1 MGMKA
6 RSKLSPKQRSA
17 IADGKELI
25 RRWNGGELDNA
36 SESLQEAHEI
46 LGDLPAEENALRE
59 ELEKLMEESTDILVE
74 VYG

>member
-6 RSKLSPKQRSA
+6 RSKLSPTQRHA
-17 IADGKELI
+17 IADGKDLI
-25 RRWNGGELDNA
+25 RRWNEGELDNA

-46 LGDLPAEENALRE
+46 LGELPAEENSLRE
-59 ELEKLMEESTDILVE
+59 ELERLMEESTEILVE

>member
-6 RSKLSPKQRSA
+6 RSKLSPKQRLA

-36 SESLQEAHEI
+36 SDSLQEAHEI
-46 LGDLPAEENALRE
+46 LAELPAEENSLRE
-59 ELEKLMEESTDILVE
+59 ELENLVEESAKILVE